1 MSPSLFFQGSLSVL
15 QPFFFFFGP
24 YLRFAEQESRQ
35 RKTKNISLFVFFTNS
50 LLKRH
55 FFGQPL
61 QWATTS
67 LSKSPSSPA
76 HAMISTPCLKAGC
89 CCRARWPGDT
99 AGSPLAGSQVTGL
112 LLSPPTDAL
121 GWQRCPPAPFQLTP
135 AGTGGRQ
142 LTGKAANDCHPK
154 EGL

>member
-15 QPFFFFFGP
+15 QPFFFFFWSIPAFCRTGNVG
-24 YLRFAEQESRQ
+24 RERQ
-35 RKTKNISLFVFFTNS
+35 RISLFVFFPNS

-76 HAMISTPCLKAGC
+76 HAMISTPCLKGGC